1 MNLSKLLKAVAW
13 VACAF
18 LYAFFAGGKLPWFAF
33 YTSLVLVVVGF
44 CWAKV
49 VSKVSARCYTETV
62 CAQVGSKAKVF
73 LEIENC
79 SGWPAPWVQVW
90 VKMPD
95 SFCLPDNLVCYIFT
109 LGPHKK
115 KIISEEFDC
124 KLRGIFNWGDILI
137 RTGDIFG
144 VFYVSVPS
152 GQSKPITVF
161 PQVFDLGD
169 SLRNVI
175 AQRFGDIPASAQ
187 AARYGQSFL
196 GVRKYDAADGI
207 ARIHWKASA
216 KGQSLLVKEFHQQ
229 KSFEYL
235 IFIDASEKSHGGSGP
250 DASLEKAVALTAS
263 LAAFG
268 SRLGYGT
275 GLMVCGEERN
285 VIPVSYG
292 KGHFSLILQTLVQ
305 FKPGQNSQCHD
316 IITSEIAILT
326 RNFYT
331 FFITGHLDEK
341 MVDCLIWL
349 KSRRKSSTLFLLKL
363 ETFGREDIDLKTRDQ
378 QVQRLRM
385 MEVTVIMVEKNT
397 DLRLLFRG
405 LKNGVS

>member
-1 MNLSKLLKAVAW
+1 
-13 VACAF
+13 
-18 LYAFFAGGKLPWFAF
+18 
-33 YTSLVLVVVGF
+33 
-44 CWAKV
+44 
-49 VSKVSARCYTETV
+49 
-62 CAQVGSKAKVF
+62 
-73 LEIENC
+73 
-79 SGWPAPWVQVW
+79 VQVW

-144 VFYVSVPS
+144 FFNVSVPS
-152 GQSKPITVF
+152 GDSRTITVL
-161 PQVFDLGD
+161 PQIFDLGD

-175 AQRFGDIPASAQ
+175 GQRFGDIPASAQ

-196 GVRKYDAADGI
+196 GVRKYDAADGM

-216 KGQSLLVKEFHQQ
+216 KGQSLLVKD
-229 KSFEYL
+229 L

-268 SRLGYGT
+268 SRLGHGT

-285 VIPVSYG
+285 VIPASFG
-292 KGHFSLILQTLVQ
+292 KGHFSLILQALVQ
-305 FKPGQNSQCHD
+305 FKSGQSNQCHD
-316 IITSEIAILT
+316 IITSEIALLT
-326 RNFYT
+326 RNSYT

-341 MVDCLIWL
+341 MVDCLTWL
-349 KSRRKSSTLFLLKL
+349 KSRGKSSTLFLLKL
-363 ETFGREDIDLKTRDQ
+363 ETFGRGDIDLITREQ

-385 MEVTVIMVEKNT
+385 MEVTVIMLEKNT

-405 LKNGVS
+405 LENGVS